1 VAAKTIHVRGLKEV
15 RKALRDVDKTL
26 GPELR
31 KGLNEV
37 AELVLDTARPLVPHR
52 SGDARAS
59 LKAGSTETAV
69 QIKAGGSKAPYW
81 GWLDFGG
88 TVGEGRVSSHVA
100 HKKAAVAGKMKRRY
114 IREGRYIYPT
124 LRKRRDDI
132 EDKFYDVI
140 DRVTKDLR

>member
-1 VAAKTIHVRGLKEV
+1 VAAKTIHVRGLREV

-37 AELVLDTARPLVPHR
+37 AEVVLDTARPLVPTR
-52 SGDARAS
+52 SGNARAS
-59 LKAGSTETAV
+59 LKAGSSETAV

-88 TVGEGRVSSHVA
+88 KVGRAKSVKRRFIPEGRF
-100 HKKAAVAGKMKRRY
+100 
-114 IREGRYIYPT
+114 IYPT
-124 LRKRRDDI
+124 LRKRRDDV
-132 EDKFYDVI
+132 EEAFYDVI
-140 DRVTKDLR
+140 DRVTKDLRV

>member
-1 VAAKTIHVRGLKEV
+1 MARSIQVRGLKEV

-37 AELVLDTARPLVPHR
+37 ADIVLDSARPLVPTR
-52 SGDARAS
+52 SGKARAS

-81 GWLDFGG
+81 AWLDFGG
-88 TVGEGRVSSHVA
+88 RTGRNKSV
-100 HKKAAVAGKMKRRY
+100 RRPFVMG
-114 IREGRYIYPT
+114 GRFIYPT
-124 LRKRRDDI
+124 LRRRRDDI
-132 EDKFYDVI
+132 EDKFYEVI
-140 DRVTKDLR
+140 WRVTEDLR